1 MSELARLEKGLRQV
15 LWTVRGYLPDLVLIG
30 GWVPYL
36 HRRYGPFPDWRG
48 DLSLTRELDLLVDRR
63 LDRGAR
69 PTLPEVLKEAAFQQ
83 APGSAVNAVWA
94 RDADDGELIEFLVPY
109 AGRKRRDQTTVPI
122 QEQPGLAAIP
132 LQYVD
137 LLARHTTV
145 LRIPIAADTGEST
158 LKVRVPTLGAYAVNK
173 AYTFSR
179 RGGPDDPREA
189 PKAAKDLLYLYDL
202 MDAGP
207 AVAAQIERDVRA
219 VAAGSPADAGQVEG
233 AASHLHLPLG
243 GGELGRHLGRT
254 VSMLLE
260 RGSRRSEGAAR
271 AALTG
276 HLTDL
281 RDILSYAVAGDAPE
295 NEDE

>member
-1 MSELARLEKGLRQV
+1 M
-15 LWTVRGYLPDLVLIG
+15 RGYLPDLVLIG

-36 HRRYGPFPDWRG
+36 HRQYGPFPDWRG

-69 PTLPEVLKEAAFQQ
+69 PTLPDVLKAANFRQG
-83 APGSAVNAVWA
+83 PGSAVNAVWA
-94 RDADDGELIEFLVPY
+94 READDGELIEFLVPF
-109 AGRKRRDQTTVPI
+109 AGRTRRDQTTVAI

-145 LRIPIAADTGEST
+145 LHIPIAADTGESS
-158 LKVRVPTLGAYAVNK
+158 LEVRVPTLGAYAVNK

-179 RGGPDDPREA
+179 RGEPDDPREA

-207 AVAAQIERDVRA
+207 AVAAQIERDVQA
-219 VAAGSPADAGQVEG
+219 LVAGSPADTGQVEG
-233 AASHLHLPLG
+233 AASHLHLALG
-243 GGELGRHLGRT
+243 GGELGRHLART

-260 RGSRRSEGAAR
+260 RGTRRSEGATM

-276 HLTDL
+276 YLTDL
-281 RDILSYAVAGDAPE
+281 HEILSSAVPEDAPE
-295 NEDE
+295 NKNE